1 MATLDPAAPL
11 IQARGLTK
19 YYDDFSLKAVSLEVD
34 PGEVVGFIGKNG
46 AGKTTTLK
54 ALLGLI
60 KLDGGEAQLLSCPSS
75 LLGQAQGN
83 GAKEHLGVVFDS
95 TPYPATLRVCDVAA
109 IGAVAYRT
117 WDGARFDSLARD
129 AGLDGDKKVEE
140 LSRGMGMRLQLAMAL
155 SHDSRVLVLDE
166 ATAGLDPIARDEIPE
181 VLRDFV
187 SDGERGIL
195 MSSHITSDL
204 EHIADRVVCIDDGA
218 IIFDLDR
225 EAITNQMGVAHC
237 RTAELEQ
244 VRESGIIDPTSW
256 RVLSRGMS
264 WDLWVPDR
272 FAFKENFPQIPC
284 DPLSIDEYMTLLFK
298 GGDR

>member
-1 MATLDPAAPL
+1 MATLDPTAPL
-11 IQARGLTK
+11 ILARGLTK
-19 YYDDFSLKAVSLEVD
+19 YYEDFSLKAVNLEVA

-46 AGKTTTLK
+46 TGKTTTLK

-60 KLDGGEAQLLSCPSS
+60 KLDGGEAQVLSCPSS
-75 LLGQAQGN
+75 LLGGAQGN
-83 GAKEHLGVVFDS
+83 DAKEHLGVVFDS
-95 TPYPATLRVCDVAA
+95 TPYPGSLTVADVSA
-109 IGAVAYRT
+109 IGSYAYET
-117 WDGARFDSLARD
+117 WDAPRFWELARE
-129 AGLDGDKKVEE
+129 AGLDKDKKVED

-166 ATAGLDPIARDEIPE
+166 ATAGLDPIARDEILE
-181 VLRDFV
+181 VLRDYV

-218 IIFDLDR
+218 IVFDLAR
-225 EAITNQMGVAHC
+225 ETITDEMGVAHC
-237 RTAELEQ
+237 RTSDLERVQ
-244 VRESGIIDPTSW
+244 AAGIIDPDAW
-256 RVLSRGMS
+256 RQLHKGMS

-272 FAFKENFPQIPC
+272 FAFQESFPQIPC